1 MPSGR
6 VPPTGSVHVGR
17 FVDNPAGSVDNP
29 NHPDRPEPLMDFRF
43 PAETEQWRA
52 ELRAFLKA
60 ELPPGFEGDDDF
72 FDNEEQLAFAREF
85 TKKLGAKRWFAPA
98 WPEKYGGSG
107 KSQIEQMILNE
118 ELAYQRAPSG
128 GRLFTIGITGPTMLV
143 HGSDEQKERYLP
155 GMASGEVWY
164 CQGFSEPGSGSDL
177 ASMETRA
184 VRDGDDY
191 VINGQK
197 IWTSNGH
204 IADRMLLLARTNP
217 DVPKHKGIS
226 AFVLDMKTP
235 GISVQ
240 AIPNIAYRRD
250 FNQVFFEDV
259 RVPAKD
265 LMGGLDNGWY
275 VATTTLD
282 FERSNIA
289 AISGAR
295 RTVHDLVRWAKESHP
310 GGRPWDKATVRHK
323 LADLVVEVETG
334 RLVAY
339 RTAWLQSKGDVPNY
353 EASMGKVW
361 MAMLGIKVANTGVNL
376 MGAYGQLQ
384 PRSPWAPLYGRVL
397 TAYLLAMSG
406 PIGGGTSEVQK
417 NIIAQRGLG
426 LPRG

>member
-1 MPSGR
+1 
-6 VPPTGSVHVGR
+6 
-17 FVDNPAGSVDNP
+17 
-29 NHPDRPEPLMDFRF
+29 MDFRL
-43 PAETEQWRA
+43 PAGTVAWRD
-52 ELRAFLKA
+52 ELRAFLRE

-72 FDNEEQLAFAREF
+72 FDNESQVAFARQF
-85 TKKLGAKRWFAPA
+85 TRKLGARRWFAPA
-98 WPEKYGGSG
+98 WPEQYGGMG
-107 KSQIEQMILNE
+107 KSPIEQMVLNE
-118 ELAYQRAPSG
+118 ELAYHRAPAG

-143 HGSDEQKERYLP
+143 HASEEQKQRFLP
-155 GMASGEVWY
+155 KMASGEEWY

-191 VINGQK
+191 VVNGQK

-204 IADRMLLLARTNP
+204 IADRMLLLARTNQ

-226 AFVLDMKTP
+226 AFIVEMKSP

-240 AIPNIAYRRD
+240 GIPNMAYRRD

-259 RVPAKD
+259 RVPAQN
-265 LMGGLDNGWY
+265 LVGGEDNGWY

-295 RTVHDLVRWAKESHP
+295 RTIHDLVRWAQEKRA
-310 GGRPWDKATVRHK
+310 GVRPWDSASVRNK
-323 LADLVVEVETG
+323 LADLAVETETG
-334 RLVAY
+334 RLIAY
-339 RTAWLQSKGDVPNY
+339 RTAWLQAKGEVPNY
-353 EASMGKVW
+353 EASIGKVW
-361 MAMLGIKVANTGVNL
+361 MAMLGIKVANVGLGILGTH
-376 MGAYGQLQ
+376 GQLT
-384 PRSPWAPLYGRVL
+384 PGSPGAQLYGRVA
-397 TAYLLAMSG
+397 TAYLLAVSG
-406 PIGGGTSEVQK
+406 PIGGGTSDIQK

>member
-1 MPSGR
+1 
-6 VPPTGSVHVGR
+6 
-17 FVDNPAGSVDNP
+17 
-29 NHPDRPEPLMDFRF
+29 MDFRF
-43 PAETEQWRA
+43 PAETEQWRT

-384 PRSPWAPLYGRVL
+384 PGSPWAPLYGRVL